1 MHVQF
6 KIMYYKIC
14 VLINCQ
20 EQVYMLYVVQ
30 VHENDVEGIRKDND
44 DKSKWFKC
52 KVEELQYPPKIK
64 LDISCDEKKVTTE
77 KIKFTLHFSGIQET
91 GCSKSCDKKVHLY
104 ARSKWFTDNKDDQW
118 SK

>member
-1 MHVQF
+1 
-6 KIMYYKIC
+6 
-14 VLINCQ
+14 
-20 EQVYMLYVVQ
+20 MLYHCVVQ
-30 VHENDVEGIRKDND
+30 VHENDVLETWRDNN
-44 DKSKWFKC
+44 DKSKWLKH
-52 KVEELQYPPKIK
+52 KLEELQYPPKIK
-64 LDISCDEKKVTTE
+64 LDISYDEKKVKTE